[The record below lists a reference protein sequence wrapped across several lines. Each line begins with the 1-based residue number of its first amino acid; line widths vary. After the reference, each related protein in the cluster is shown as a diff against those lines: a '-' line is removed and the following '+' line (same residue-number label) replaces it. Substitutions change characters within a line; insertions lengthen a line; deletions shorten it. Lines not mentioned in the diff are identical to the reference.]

1 MTENK
6 KEVPLHQSRLDLPD
20 KEASQKVL
28 AKKRKQ
34 MSADMAVCFGSVEGC
49 RVLRYIIDICGFQ
62 KEKIGGN
69 PQIGMDI
76 HAGLLYN
83 CAREQVFIEL
93 SELLPAYI
101 LKDVLFGKSEDLE
114 E

>member
-1 MTENK
+1 
-6 KEVPLHQSRLDLPD
+6 
-20 KEASQKVL
+20 
-28 AKKRKQ
+28 
-34 MSADMAVCFGSVEGC
+34 MSSDMAVCFGSVEGR
-49 RVLRYIIDICGFQ
+49 RVLRFLMDICGFQ

-93 SELLPAYI
+93 AELLPAYI
-101 LKDVLFGKSEDLE
+101 LKDVEFGTEQELE